1 MRKYV
6 DMRDHLKNLE
16 NRGLLKKV
24 IRVMDKDTEI
34 HPLVIWQYRGGLSLF
49 L

>member
-1 MRKYV
+1 MLKYV

-34 HPLVIWQYRGGLSLF
+34 HPCIRWQYREGLSLF